1 MQVMTDHESL
11 ASILLQ
17 AQREGRAVPQD
28 VFGKDLDIADA
39 LAIQRELHAQAI
51 TAGRMPC
58 GHKIGLT
65 SPGAMRLFGAQ
76 EPMIGTIFADTVLP
90 PGAAVA
96 TGTFIAPRIEGEIL
110 LEIGHAPEWNASDDI
125 LLAALTSIRPA
136 FEIADS
142 RIVGWPGNVTH
153 ATADN
158 ACCARVMPGADRVQ
172 ATQVD
177 LVDAR
182 SELLE
187 DGQLVAAGSPRDCLG
202 SILNAWRWLLRRSGE
217 LGIALQP
224 GDIVLCGAMGPAV
237 PLKPGRRYELLVEG
251 LGTVS
256 LQAE

>member
-90 PGAAVA
+90 PEL
-96 TGTFIAPRIEGEIL
+96 PWQR
-110 LEIGHAPEWNASDDI
+110 
-125 LLAALTSIRPA
+125 
-136 FEIADS
+136 
-142 RIVGWPGNVTH
+142 
-153 ATADN
+153 
-158 ACCARVMPGADRVQ
+158 
-172 ATQVD
+172 
-177 LVDAR
+177 AR
-182 SELLE
+182 SSPP
-187 DGQLVAAGSPRDCLG
+187 GSRVRSCWKSAMHRNGMPVTISFWPR
-202 SILNAWRWLLRRSGE
+202 
-217 LGIALQP
+217 
-224 GDIVLCGAMGPAV
+224 
-237 PLKPGRRYELLVEG
+237 
-251 LGTVS
+251 
-256 LQAE
+256 